1 MNIQGY
7 LKHRLAPLMG
17 HPQENPPVPKNFLL
31 LIQKKE
37 KIRTFATV
45 FEPW

>member
-1 MNIQGY
+1 ME
-7 LKHRLAPLMG
+7 M
-17 HPQENPPVPKNFLL
+17 KNFLL

>member
-1 MNIQGY
+1 ME
-7 LKHRLAPLMG
+7 M
-17 HPQENPPVPKNFLL
+17 KNFLL

-37 KIRTFATV
+37 KIRTFTTV